1 MRADTL
7 EDFIGY
13 ALEACEH
20 LSSNDDISAIF
31 LTDDDEPDLT
41 CLVVEQGEEVLVA
54 KVDQFFSGDHNCAGM
69 ATKVAWSP
77 SDDVDFGPAWMLVV
91 VQRGRTAGF
100 LVGRIDLQQWWQLMP
115 ENAPWFAASTAGSL
129 RGVLDGEPMP
139 PIKAARDGDPRLF
152 GLVTDETPPVDEHGR
167 L

>member
-13 ALEACEH
+13 ALEACER
-20 LSSNDDISAIF
+20 LSSDEDLSTIF
-31 LTDDDEPDLT
+31 MTDDDEPELS
-41 CLVVEQGEEVLVA
+41 CLLVNEGEGVGA
-54 KVDQFFSGDHNCAGM
+54 NVDQFFAGNHTCAGM

-77 SDDVDFGPAWMLVV
+77 SEDADFGPAWMLVV

-100 LVGRIDLQQWWQLMP
+100 LVGRIDLQEWWQLMP
-115 ENAPWFAASTAGSL
+115 ENAPWFALSTASSL
-129 RGVLDGEPMP
+129 RCVLDGEPMP

-152 GLVTDETPPVDEHGR
+152 GLVTDGTPPVDEHGR

>member
-20 LSSNDDISAIF
+20 LSADGSLSAIF
-31 LTDDDEPDLT
+31 LTDDDEPELT
-41 CLVVEQGEEVLVA
+41 CMVVEEGEGLRA
-54 KVDQFFSGDHNCAGM
+54 DVDKFFAGDHSCAGM

-77 SDDVDFGPAWMLVV
+77 NEDVDFGPAWMLVV

-115 ENAPWFAASTAGSL
+115 EQAPWFALSTAGSL
-129 RGVLDGEPMP
+129 RGVLDGKPMP
-139 PIKAARDGDPRLF
+139 PIKAARDGDARLF
-152 GLVTDETPPVDEHGR
+152 GLVADGTPPMDEHGR